1 MGQSE
6 VISNVSKI
14 CVCVCVGFHAS
25 RVQSEFILTG
35 TLRGIWCEMKK
46 AIVYAFLK
54 LLLSASTMT
63 DDDQEQLHSADF
75 DSVLLLETPTKEQR
89 TLLPHCGCFSLGMQE
104 NAACV
109 LPLKRVTL
117 HDLLAAVDTRNTRHK
132 AKVISVG
139 CFC

>member
-1 MGQSE
+1 
-6 VISNVSKI
+6 
-14 CVCVCVGFHAS
+14 
-25 RVQSEFILTG
+25 
-35 TLRGIWCEMKK
+35 MKK
-46 AIVYAFLK
+46 AIVYTFFK
-54 LLLSASTMT
+54 LLLSASTKT

-89 TLLPHCGCFSLGMQE
+89 TLLPHCLGMQE
-104 NAACV
+104 NAASV

-117 HDLLAAVDTRNTRHK
+117 RDLLAAVDTRNTRHK

>member
-6 VISNVSKI
+6 VISSVSKI

-46 AIVYAFLK
+46 AIVYTFFK
-54 LLLSASTMT
+54 LLLSASTKT

-89 TLLPHCGCFSLGMQE
+89 TLLPHCLGMQE
-104 NAACV
+104 NAASV

-117 HDLLAAVDTRNTRHK
+117 RDLLAAVDTRNTRHK